1 MRKDY
6 YFKELKT
13 DPYIQTRDIIELW
26 KKTGNLFKSVRVIS
40 HRANQIQADLL
51 TLYKEEVKGVTG
63 DSDFVVDEM
72 REAIEKIAIEYE
84 RLPKP
89 TLLATEEF
97 LQDKTYWRFLSEG
110 DKDPEEGE

>member
-26 KKTGNLFKSVRVIS
+26 QKTGNLFKSVRVIS

-51 TLYKEEVKGVTG
+51 QMYKDEIEQITG
-63 DSDFVVDEM
+63 GSEFLADEM
-72 REAIEKIAIEYE
+72 RDTIEKIAVEYE
-84 RLPKP
+84 QLPKP

-97 LQDKTYWRFLSEG
+97 MQDKTYWRFIE
-110 DKDPEEGE
+110 EEGEEDQK

>member
-51 TLYKEEVKGVTG
+51 ALYKEEVEKVTG
-63 DSDFVVDEM
+63 GVEFVAEEM
-72 REAIEKIAIEYE
+72 QEAIEKIAIEYE
-84 RLPKP
+84 KLPKP

-97 LQDKTYWRFLSEG
+97 MQGKTYWRFLSEG
-110 DKDPEEGE
+110 EGAEESE